1 MLERIIIAGAG
12 GQGIILLGKL
22 IARIAALKTPYVT
35 FFPAY
40 GVEVRGGSAHCE
52 VIFSSR
58 EIASPCAEQ
67 TDTLILMNQHGAQEM
82 VNRLTSD
89 GLALVNSSLCQV
101 TVRPGQTMIS
111 LPATAMADQAG
122 SIRSA
127 NLVMLG
133 ALLRHKPWF
142 TVAEAEQ
149 IIGDWFSGPVKDV
162 NLRALQA
169 GQAHA

>member
-12 GQGIILLGKL
+12 GQGVILLGKL
-22 IARIAALKTPYVT
+22 IAHMATAKTPHVT

-40 GVEVRGGSAHCE
+40 GTEVRGGSAHCE
-52 VIFSSR
+52 VIVSSN

-67 TDTLILMNQHGAQEM
+67 ADILILMNQHGAQEM

-149 IIGDWFSGPVKDV
+149 IIGDWFSGPAMDV